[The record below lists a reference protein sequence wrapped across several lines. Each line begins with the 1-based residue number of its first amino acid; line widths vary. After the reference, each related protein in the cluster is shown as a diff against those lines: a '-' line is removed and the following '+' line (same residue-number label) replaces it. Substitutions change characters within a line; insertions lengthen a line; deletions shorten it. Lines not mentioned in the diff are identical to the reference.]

1 MSLKFSRG
9 LYGNTPNSIR
19 SACRN
24 SGLPAAPP
32 FEVRFPGSSSAM
44 QAKAT
49 TSAAI
54 QAPIVRQGWRLHAL
68 ARRSVTP
75 ASFSCQAARRN
86 CSSETACG
94 AGWRTRGLG
103 PCVRAKSLDEVVRL
117 RHRLR
122 CRLEDARAWPG
133 VRAKSLDEV
142 VRLRHR
148 LRCRL
153 EDARA
158 WPGVRAK
165 SLDEVVRLR
174 HRLRCRL
181 EGAR

>member
-9 LYGNTPNSIR
+9 LYGNAPNSIR

-75 ASFSCQAARRN
+75 ASFSRQAVRRN
-86 CSSETACG
+86 CSSEAPLAVP
-94 AGWRTRGLG
+94 AGGRAGLA
-103 PCVRAKSLDEVVRL
+103 RASGLNRSTKLFVERDERKLERVDGVVVRD
-117 RHRLR
+117 HVVAV
-122 CRLEDARAWPG
+122 LEHGQEVAGERDVSRQALGEKRVDPHQPDWDVGDRASPDAERG
-133 VRAKSLDEV
+133 S
-142 VRLRHR
+142 
-148 LRCRL
+148 
-153 EDARA
+153 
-158 WPGVRAK
+158 
-165 SLDEVVRLR
+165 
-174 HRLRCRL
+174 
-181 EGAR
+181 